1 MGLGDRDEVISE
13 ELGGNA
19 AEDGDLPAGTEGI
32 QSMLF
37 DVKAW
42 LAISQEAARAA
53 NEQTLRIRAE
63 AQHQAHVER
72 MQQFLFSDDPIL
84 MAEAIAWAAIN
95 PGVLDEERLV
105 RLSLR
110 DAVHA
115 FLLGLQGLLP
125 RMQGVV
131 RLCLATEQKT
141 ALRLKALPDVDFSP
155 HF

>member
-1 MGLGDRDEVISE
+1 MGLGDRHEVISE

-19 AEDGDLPAGTEGI
+19 AEDGDLPAGAGGI

-37 DVKAW
+37 DVRAW

-84 MAEAIAWAAIN
+84 MAEAIAWADIN
-95 PGVLDEERLV
+95 PGVLDGERLAM
-105 RLSLR
+105 LSLR

-115 FLLGLQGLLP
+115 FLLRLQGLLP
-125 RMQGVV
+125 RMQGVILGCFAGCW
-131 RLCLATEQKT
+131 RFDRDGGSGRDA
-141 ALRLKALPDVDFSP
+141 
-155 HF
+155 